1 MSYAWHGSCTN
12 QNQEVVMRKRR
23 ELTLPRISADK
34 IAAQLKRG
42 CGMDKARKIANGL
55 AKELKAIG
63 PGDVNPD
70 FFEINDVRKN
80 ERIWTQ
86 VSHILANQK
95 GYSSVEL
102 LICLVGLGII
112 TVSILCVVVE
122 WTVIIHFVRKF
133 W

>member
-1 MSYAWHGSCTN
+1 MK
-12 QNQEVVMRKRR
+12 KRT
-23 ELTLPRISADK
+23 EYKLPKISADA

-55 AKELKAIG
+55 AKDLRAVG
-63 PGDVNPD
+63 PEDVNPD
-70 FFEINDVRKN
+70 FFRIKDVRKN

-95 GYSSVEL
+95 GYTAFEL
-102 LICLVGLGII
+102 LFFLAA
-112 TVSILCVVVE
+112 VSVVLLAIAVVVGE
-122 WTVIIHFVRKF
+122 FTVIVHFLRKF